1 MSKVNLQLG
10 VAGEDLACGFLIK
23 NGYAIWARNHR
34 TKFGE
39 IDIIAKDRDTICFV
53 EVKTRVSEKQGP
65 PSEAVLK
72 FKQRNI
78 SKSAVA
84 FLKDKKLLEHKA
96 RFDVVSVFCASGS
109 APRIDLIRN
118 AFELDPVFCL

>member
-1 MSKVNLQLG
+1 LSKANLQLG
-10 VAGEDLACGFLIK
+10 SAGEELACGFLVK
-23 NGYAIWARNHR
+23 NGYAIWKRNHR

-53 EVKTRVSEKQGP
+53 EVKTRVSQRQGP

-78 SKSAVA
+78 SRAAVV
-84 FLKDKKLLEHKA
+84 FLKEKKLLEHKA

-118 AFELDPVFCL
+118 AFDLDPGFSL